1 MKSKVVN
8 AMDSEWFAGR
18 LFELR
23 NQKNIS
29 ARDMSLSLGQSE
41 SYINKIENQ
50 KALPSMN
57 MFFYICEFLDVTP
70 GEFFSEDVFRSR
82 RLEELTPVLDNLS
95 LRQLDALQTFLEAF
109 QKK

>member
-1 MKSKVVN
+1 
-8 AMDSEWFAGR
+8 MDSEWFAGR

-57 MFFYICEFLDVTP
+57 MFFYICEFLGVTP
-70 GEFFSEDVFRSR
+70 GEFFSEDVFRSQK
-82 RLEELTPVLDNLS
+82 LEELSPLLEHLS
-95 LRQLDALQTFLEAF
+95 LQQLDALQALLEAF
-109 QKK
+109 YKKY

>member
-1 MKSKVVN
+1 
-8 AMDSEWFAGR
+8 MDSEWFAGR

-23 NQKNIS
+23 NRKNIS

-57 MFFYICEFLDVTP
+57 MFFYICEFLGVTP